1 MTKLYLTAAALIALS
16 LPAFAQESQTFD
28 PMGSGN
34 AAAEQ
39 IRAEQ
44 ERGLGD
50 KGFIKPQQVLVSV
63 THPDYMD
70 EDQFALQLAVPDV
83 VSGCYELTPLEY
95 EANFVDP
102 YFLDI
107 KVKHYRRTAPEGAAA
122 TTTCDRKNQ
131 RSTAVMP
138 LSRADVQARGTK
150 EIRFTTDAGRDIYD
164 VIWDGPR
171 LELKPQSMIV
181 FKPENMSGSLKD
193 RISYTFTG
201 NSVIALHVPMAQPG
215 EDISQQLMQ
224 FAQMRALTPAE
235 GGDVGSNG
243 NRIYFFTDNG
253 GHIASEIGPDGY
265 AEIGKIVVPRP
276 YDAPDGRKMVGRELS
291 VFVTRPG
298 TQL

>member
-1 MTKLYLTAAALIALS
+1 MTKLYLTAAILIALS

-34 AAAEQ
+34 VAADQ
-39 IRAEQ
+39 IRAQQ
-44 ERGLGD
+44 ERSLGD
-50 KGFIKPQQVLVSV
+50 KGFIKPQEVLVSI

-70 EDQFALQLAVPDV
+70 EDQFALQMAVPDV
-83 VSGCYELTPLEY
+83 VSGCYAVTPLEY

-107 KVKHYRRTAPEGAAA
+107 KVKHFRRSAPEGVAAA
-122 TTTCDRKNQ
+122 SCDRKNQ
-131 RSTAVMP
+131 RSTATMP
-138 LSRADVQARGTK
+138 LSRSDIQSRGTK

-164 VIWDGPR
+164 IIWDGQR

-181 FKPENMSGSLKD
+181 FKPENMSGALKD

-201 NSVIALHVPMAQPG
+201 SSVIALQVPMAQPG
-215 EDISQQLMQ
+215 EDISQQLTQ
-224 FAQMRALTPAE
+224 FAQARALSPAE

-253 GHIASEIGPDGY
+253 GHIGSEIGPEGY